1 MVCLRDIRC
10 LFATAGLGW
19 VLIASGCGAQAVGE
33 PPEKKAK
40 TVPVKTVVVAEEDV
54 RRTSTQP
61 ATVHAYY
68 RAEVRAKVSGYVE
81 KIAAD
86 IGDVVEKGDTLAE
99 IDVPEMEKQQQ
110 IIEARLARAK
120 AEETRAE
127 AGIALAS
134 ANVESANAGLV
145 QAQSEF
151 ERAEASLA
159 AAEAEFSRTQDLVQR
174 QSLQNRVLDE
184 VRKKRDS
191 ELANRNAVNSAIDS
205 ARADVTVAK
214 AKRTSA
220 EADLKAAQAETKIAE
235 KQLEEIKVLIGYATL
250 KAPFAGLVTR
260 RTIDPGDLV
269 RESNE
274 VGEGEPL
281 FVVSQVD
288 PVRVRVPI
296 PEVDAA
302 SVSRGDT
309 MTLRFPSF
317 SGEEPLTAEV
327 TRLAG
332 DLDPNTRTML
342 VEAELENTDGKL
354 LPGMFGEA
362 TITLSTKVAANML
375 PARAV
380 RFQESGQPYVYVVGD
395 DETVTI
401 QDVVTGIDNGHSIEI
416 LSGVEPGQVVIDAHL
431 KRFTDGQTVR
441 RLPTK

>member
-1 MVCLRDIRC
+1 MVCTRDIRC
-10 LFATAGLGW
+10 LFGTAVIGW
-19 VLIASGCGAQAVGE
+19 GLIASGCGAQAVGE
-33 PPEKKAK
+33 PPEKDKK
-40 TVPVKTVVVAEEDV
+40 VVPVKTVAVAEEDV

-61 ATVHAYY
+61 ATIHAYY
-68 RAEVRAKVSGYVE
+68 RAEVRAKVSGYVG

-110 IIEARLARAK
+110 IIEARLARAQ

-127 AGIALAS
+127 AGIALAT
-134 ANVESANAGLV
+134 ANVESADAKLV

-159 AAEAEFSRTQDLVQR
+159 AVEAEFSRTEDLVQR

-235 KQLEEIKVLIGYATL
+235 KQLEEIKVLIDYATL
-250 KAPFAGLVTR
+250 KAPFAGLVTHR
-260 RTIDPGDLV
+260 AIDPGDLV
-269 RESNE
+269 REANE

-281 FVVSQVD
+281 FVVSHVD

-302 SVSRGDT
+302 LVSRGDAI
-309 MTLRFPSF
+309 TLRFPSF
-317 SGEEPLTAEV
+317 PGEEPITAEV

-342 VEAELENTDGKL
+342 VEAELENTEGKL

-380 RFQESGQPYVYVVGD
+380 RFQESGQPYVYVVSD
-395 DETVTI
+395 DETVTV
-401 QDVVTGIDNGHSIEI
+401 QEVVTGMDNGHSIEI
-416 LSGVEPGQVVIDAHL
+416 SLAW
-431 KRFTDGQTVR
+431 R
-441 RLPTK
+441 RANA